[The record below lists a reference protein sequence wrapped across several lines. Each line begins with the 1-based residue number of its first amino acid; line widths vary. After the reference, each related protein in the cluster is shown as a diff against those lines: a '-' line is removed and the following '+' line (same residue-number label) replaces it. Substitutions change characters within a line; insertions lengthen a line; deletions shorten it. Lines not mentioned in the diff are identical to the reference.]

1 MSEILVIDDE
11 QGIRN
16 LLDRLLSR
24 KGYEVVLAESGQK
37 RLKLFRRE
45 RLDVMVL
52 DLKMSE
58 INGLTVLRQIRQLN
72 PTQSVVIM
80 TGVGTVE
87 AEQQGRAPGV
97 AEFVEKELCCTSWGI
112 L

>member
-37 RLKLFRRE
+37 DLKLFRRE
-45 RLDVMVL
+45 RPDVMVL
-52 DLKMSE
+52 DLKMPE
-58 INGLTVLRQIRQLN
+58 MNGLTVLQQIRQLN

-80 TGVGTVE
+80 TGAGMVRWGSRVGL
-87 AEQQGRAPGV
+87 QG
-97 AEFVEKELCCTSWGI
+97 
-112 L
+112 

>member
-37 RLKLFRRE
+37 GLKLFRRE

-80 TGVGTVE
+80 TGVGMVE

-97 AEFVEKELCCTSWGI
+97 VEFVEKELCCTSWGI